1 MRLSAYEL
9 CTKFGFSDGD
19 IVGDYCDENKIDLKK
34 RYHKDVLVKLVRK
47 YLEPKLTPGI
57 SLYEICSIHNPIR
70 CDDECWDK
78 CNECN
83 VIVDITREQ
92 ILETIEEVEPDD
104 E

>member
-70 CDDECWDK
+70 CD
-78 CNECN
+78 